1 MKGKKNT
8 MILNLSN
15 FDSLK
20 ILKDEQLGRLFRALY
35 GHYRG
40 EKCVIEDDIVWPYRW
55 LTTEIDRYNQKYIEV
70 CALRSMAGKKGNDV
84 RWHSQNIAK
93 LARVADNDYENE
105 KENEKEI
112 FEIKKIF
119 LFEKGCFSVK
129 KEFDRF
135 IAHYEKSGWL
145 DGNGVP
151 ITNKLACAKCW
162 TPQYKDDV
170 EKNNALGYAKCW
182 KSLYDLLADKED
194 CVLLITDVYRISSH
208 YSKVHICISRLLYD
222 FLKTNYD
229 EKVDA
234 VLKSFGQ
241 AIEWKVYDPK

>member
-1 MKGKKNT
+1 MKR
-8 MILNLSN
+8 
-15 FDSLK
+15 DSFVFYASDYQSIK
-20 ILKDEQLGRLFRALY
+20 DMPDEQMGRFFRAICEYALNGIEKIDDKELLY
-35 GHYRG
+35 AFKLLIDKIRRDQAKYDVICQKRSEAATRG
-40 EKCVIEDDIVWPYRW
+40 RKKQLHAIA
-55 LTTEIDRYNQKYIEV
+55 TE
-70 CALRSMAGKKGNDV
+70 
-84 RWHSQNIAK
+84 
-93 LARVADNDYENE
+93 YEYGSDSE
-105 KENEKEI
+105 SISESDKI
-112 FEIKKIF
+112 EIKKIF
-119 LFEKGCFSVK
+119 LFEKGCFSVN

-135 IAHYEKSGWL
+135 KAHYDKTGWV
-145 DGNGVP
+145 DGNGVS
-151 ITNKLACAKCW
+151 ITNKVACAKCW